1 MQIKPDVNIQE
12 IYARITQLERRFDM
26 DWYDKDQLLDD
37 LFKLRETIRTLAKKH
52 EEIKS
57 CSNDYN
63 TRIDQLVDQLT

>member
-1 MQIKPDVNIQE
+1 MQIKSDVNIQE
-12 IYARITQLERRFDM
+12 IYARISQLERRFDM
-26 DWYDKDQLLDD
+26 EWYDKDQLLDD

-57 CSNDYN
+57 NSNEYN